1 MKNYYFDTSALVK
14 LYHEESGTDKV
25 ENIFSSEDSTIIISE
40 FAVVELYSTFY
51 RLLRM
56 NEITNVILKSIIE
69 TFQNDCKFRFLI
81 KPINSGIFNGAKEL
95 IIKYGSKKSI
105 RTLDAI
111 QLSVSLKM
119 KDIMFVSGDELLL
132 ECAEDE
138 DLKVLKVS

>member
-14 LYHEESGTDKV
+14 LYHEESGTDEV
-25 ENIFSSEDSTIIISE
+25 ENIFSSEDNTIIISE
-40 FAVVELYSTFY
+40 LAIVELYSTFY

-69 TFQNDCKFRFLI
+69 TFENDCKFRFLI
-81 KPINSGIFNGAKEL
+81 KPINSDIFNGAKEL

-138 DLKVLKVS
+138 DLRVLKVS